1 MPFRSGKRFAFGTL
15 LLSLTTP
22 ALATQWV
29 TVGPRPMGM
38 GGAYVAIAEGPI
50 GAYYNPG
57 ALGQLVENPAGVQL
71 TGSGRYELTGSV
83 LEGANDFHEIANA
96 CRRGDAA
103 VCSAANRNAAAEKF
117 RSPAGEGA
125 LGEATG
131 GLNFKFGRLA
141 VFANN
146 FSFRGVTPG
155 DVDLVRINP
164 GEIDTNRT
172 KLDVRGGSYYEFG
185 VGYGREVLET
195 GVFLGAN
202 IKGIVGRTGYTDFFP
217 ARENPEPGA
226 VLRSYDRSTN
236 ISFMPGVDVG
246 LLWDVRETFPDV
258 WLHPR
263 VGFVG
268 RNVNAPRFTVPARAR
283 ELNDSHRFY
292 ALQGQSRTGVAI
304 DPFSWWTISADLDL
318 TENLTMVERY
328 SSRQWAAGTEIR
340 LFNEPGFAIPLRGG
354 VSRNMAQGNSG
365 TLWSMGI
372 GVRLVNFH
380 MDFAAQIPERF
391 HRVQSIGGVER
402 VPQQMGLAAQ
412 FAVLFGGH
420 ESIAEPGR
428 DPFAPT
434 PTKLPK
440 APRPSNRDPFRR

>member
-1 MPFRSGKRFAFGTL
+1 MRKRSGIRLATGLL
-15 LLSLTTP
+15 LLSLTSP

-29 TVGPRPMGM
+29 TVGPRAMGM
-38 GGAYVAIAEGPI
+38 GGAYTAIAEGPV

-57 ALGQLVENPAGVQL
+57 ALGQLVDNPAGVQM

-83 LEGANDFHEIANA
+83 FEGANDIYEIGRA
-96 CRRGDAA
+96 CRTGNAA
-103 VCSAANRNAAAEKF
+103 VCTNANVQTAALKF
-117 RSPAGEGA
+117 RSPAGEGGMA
-125 LGEATG
+125 EAAG

-141 VFANN
+141 IFANN
-146 FSFRGVTPG
+146 FSFRGITPG
-155 DVDLVRINP
+155 P
-164 GEIDTNRT
+164 ADTVNLNDANTT
-172 KLDVRGGSYYEFG
+172 KLNVRGASFYEFG

-195 GVFLGAN
+195 GVFLGMNA
-202 IKGIVGRTGYTDFFP
+202 KGIVARTGYTDLFVF
-217 ARENPEPGA
+217 RENPDPGSTM
-226 VLRSYDRSTN
+226 RNYDRSTN
-236 ISFMPGVDVG
+236 VSFMPGIDVG

-258 WLHPR
+258 WMHPR

-268 RNVNAPRFTVPARAR
+268 RNVNAPRFTLPARAR

-292 ALQGQSRTGVAI
+292 ALQGQSRVGFAF
-304 DPFSWWTISADLDL
+304 DPFPWWTISTDLDI

-328 SSRQWAAGTEIR
+328 SSRLYAAGTEIR
-340 LFNEPGFAIPLRGG
+340 LVNQPSLTVPLRGG
-354 VSRNMAQGNSG
+354 VSKNVAQGNSG

-380 MDFAAQIPERF
+380 MDFAAQIPERY
-391 HRVQSIGGVER
+391 HRIQTLGGVER
-402 VPQQMGLAAQ
+402 VPQQLGLAAQ
-412 FAVLFGGH
+412 FAILFGGH

-440 APRPSNRDPFRR
+440 APSRPSSRDPFRR